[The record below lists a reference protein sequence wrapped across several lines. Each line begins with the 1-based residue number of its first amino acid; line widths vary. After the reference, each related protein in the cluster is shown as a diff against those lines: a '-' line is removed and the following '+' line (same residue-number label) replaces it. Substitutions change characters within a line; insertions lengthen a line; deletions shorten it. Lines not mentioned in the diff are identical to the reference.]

1 MTASV
6 VDLSMFKEI
15 RELRMEVNRLEY
27 LKYIYEDGANDD
39 LDLAMIKEIEKRIYK
54 RLPEKRNRMEIMQ
67 KVLKIM
73 KGDSHED

>member
-1 MTASV
+1 
-6 VDLSMFKEI
+6 MFKEI